1 MSYLYRTFGI
11 FKHNETCIISCTITI
26 HTIFMIY
33 DFHIWAGTW
42 KSTSIYKTL
51 YFLKFNTYSYP
62 LYMHTYCGKKVEYIS
77 MVKKLIIY
85 LHSRTWRFTW
95 AVSNCDGSHVY
106 VPESESWAFFI
117 VSVLIVVPSA
127 ICSGG
132 VVWSLLPPIAV
143 NLFLCLE
150 WGI

>member
-1 MSYLYRTFGI
+1 MKRVLYLVQLRYIRYLW
-11 FKHNETCIISCTITI
+11 
-26 HTIFMIY
+26 FM
-33 DFHIWAGTW
+33 
-42 KSTSIYKTL
+42 TSIFEPERESQHQFIKLCTFLSPILIVIHYIYKAL
-51 YFLKFNTYSYP
+51 QLKGWIYFN
-62 LYMHTYCGKKVEYIS
+62 GE
-77 MVKKLIIY
+77 KLIIY